1 MTSEQL
7 VVAIFKGVIVCGA
20 STMIGIALA
29 TGLNL
34 SPWKSSMLTMVIS
47 LALWYLGGRNDN

>member
-1 MTSEQL
+1 MTSEKL
-7 VVAIFKGVIVCGA
+7 VLAIFNGMIVCGA

-34 SPWKSSMLTMVIS
+34 SPWKSYMLTLGIS
-47 LALWYLGGRNDN
+47 LALGYLGGRNDC